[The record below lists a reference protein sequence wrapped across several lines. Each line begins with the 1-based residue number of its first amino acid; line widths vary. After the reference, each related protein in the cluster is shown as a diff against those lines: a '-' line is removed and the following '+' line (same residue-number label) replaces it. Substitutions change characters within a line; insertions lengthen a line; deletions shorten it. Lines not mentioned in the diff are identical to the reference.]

1 MSNSTLSV
9 SVPACTTLADLFQ
22 HRLLEDPPAASALS
36 ASERRLTAALTARAA
51 QACEGC
57 PLKAQ
62 CLHDAIVQHDVA
74 GYVAG
79 TTLRERNQ
87 LRKQLRVRVESEDLD
102 TLAGVVNAHRQVNHE
117 EVLRLR
123 RANPDESL
131 DSIAH
136 RLGCSLSTV
145 KRHLRKARA
154 GQGKATISVVR
165 PTPDQVW
172 EAASEYHAG
181 PRRRVAVA

>member
-1 MSNSTLSV
+1 MSISTLSV

-22 HRLLEDPPAASALS
+22 HQLLEDPPAASALT
-36 ASERRLTAALTARAA
+36 ASQRRLTAAMTARAA

-57 PLKAQ
+57 PFKAQ

-79 TTLRERNQ
+79 TTLRERNEI
-87 LRKQLRVRVESEDLD
+87 RKHLGVRVESEDLD
-102 TLAGVVNAHRQVNHE
+102 TLAGVITPHRQVNHE

-131 DSIAH
+131 DTIAH

-154 GQGKATISVVR
+154 AQGAALAVVQ
-165 PTPDQVW
+165 PTRDQVW
-172 EAASEYHAG
+172 DAVGECRKA
-181 PRRRVAVA
+181 PRRRVAVVA